1 MAGPIYY
8 EGQRAENPNDP
19 NAPVLIYRGGKWVP
33 ESAVQNPFAA
43 AQTSQKYADTM
54 ATGRAKRDEAK
65 LAAASEAVADA
76 SKTTALADQIQGLLR
91 RQSTGPGAI
100 IAKPFSADLQSLER
114 LGQEGVFGNL
124 DKLKGPMSDK
134 DIAFLKSQ
142 SVSPTLWGK
151 ENQRI
156 VDLMRWSAKRS
167 QEYESG
173 LNAWTERLG
182 SPSARNAQ
190 GLSYD
195 AWWAKWSQQNLPRPD
210 LSGKKAPLPGQPPR
224 AGGGRQSG
232 VEAMPQAGEVRD
244 GWRFKGG
251 NPNDQRNWQKVTP

>member
-33 ESAVQNPFAA
+33 ETAIKNPYEASLG
-43 AQTSQKYADTM
+43 SQKYADTI
-54 ATGRAKRDEAK
+54 ATSRAKSDSAK
-65 LAAASEAVADA
+65 RQAAADAVAQ
-76 SKTTALADQIQGLLR
+76 SGQTMALADQIQGLLR

-100 IAKPFSADLQSLER
+100 IAKPFSADLQSLDR
-114 LGQEGVFGNL
+114 LGQEGVFGSL

-134 DIAFLKSQ
+134 DIAFLQSQ

-156 VDLMRWSAKRS
+156 VDLMRWTATRAQKYEEGLSAWE
-167 QEYESG
+167 Q
-173 LNAWTERLG
+173 RLG
-182 SPSARNAQ
+182 SPSARNAN

-195 AWWAKWSQQNLPRPD
+195 AWWAKWSQENLPRPD
-210 LSGKKAPLPGQPPR
+210 LGVKKRPPATPAPPR
-224 AGGGRQSG
+224 AN
-232 VEAMPQAGEVRD
+232 D
-244 GWRFKGG
+244 GWGKASVS
-251 NPNDQRNWQKVTP
+251 Q

>member
-33 ESAVQNPFAA
+33 ESAVRNPYEAA
-43 AQTSQKYADTM
+43 VGTQKYADT
-54 ATGRAKRDEAK
+54 AAVARAKRDDAK
-65 LAAASEAVADA
+65 RAAAADA
-76 SKTTALADQIQGLLR
+76 VTQSAQTGALADQIQGLLR

-167 QEYESG
+167 QEYENG
-173 LNAWTERLG
+173 LAAWEERLG

-210 LSGKKAPLPGQPPR
+210 LSGKKAPPVPPPPR
-224 AGGGRQSG
+224 ANAGGSVIQYDAKGNR
-232 VEAMPQAGEVRD
+232 VVR
-244 GWRFKGG
+244 
-251 NPNDQRNWQKVTP
+251 

>member
-1 MAGPIYY
+1 MAGPTPGTVEDGFIFL
-8 EGQRAENPNDP
+8 GGDP
-19 NAPVLIYRGGKWVP
+19 SQQSSWRKA
-33 ESAVQNPFAA
+33 NPFEAA
-43 AQTSQKYADTM
+43 LENKKYADT
-54 ATGRAKRDEAK
+54 AAVARAKRDEAK
-65 LAAASEAVADA
+65 VTAAADAVTQSAQTA
-76 SKTTALADQIQGLLR
+76 ALADQIQGLLR

-100 IAKPFSADLQSLER
+100 VAKPFSADLQSLER

-210 LSGKKAPLPGQPPR
+210 LSGGKAPPPLPGQPPR
-224 AGGGRQSG
+224 ANAAGGSVIQYDAQGNR
-232 VEAMPQAGEVRD
+232 VR
-244 GWRFKGG
+244 
-251 NPNDQRNWQKVTP
+251 